1 LTPHLKLQTTIEDD
15 EHPIEIPIDIE
26 VGVSQVLIR
35 VSGYGNNAVEDA
47 PVVAVQ
53 IYDGGLQVLIWD
65 DVNNP
70 EPAVHL
76 LEGAREDNN
85 CT

>member
-1 LTPHLKLQTTIEDD
+1 MTPHLKLQTTIEDD

-65 DVNNP
+65 DGDIHSV
-70 EPAVHL
+70 VCSL
-76 LEGAREDNN
+76 
-85 CT
+85 T